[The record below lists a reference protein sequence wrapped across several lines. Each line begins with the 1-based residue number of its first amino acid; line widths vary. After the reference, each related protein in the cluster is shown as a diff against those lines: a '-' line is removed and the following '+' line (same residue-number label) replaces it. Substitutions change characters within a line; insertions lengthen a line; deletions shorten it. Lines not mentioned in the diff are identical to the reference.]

1 MSTLQVRFS
10 PYLGSASSRPS
21 QKVDLGA
28 VRYLHS
34 VVKRCS
40 SKGRPAP
47 RERSLHLKR
56 SQRWLE
62 SEPRTFSIKTQLTG
76 ASGSIPHE
84 RAIIVLVSGAASSMA
99 KRQLDPSLKRS
110 RLFHKFRELLGI
122 SLWSSR

>member
-47 RERSLHLKR
+47 RERSLEAIAAMTR
-56 SQRWLE
+56 V
-62 SEPRTFSIKTQLTG
+62 
-76 ASGSIPHE
+76 
-84 RAIIVLVSGAASSMA
+84 RAEDV
-99 KRQLDPSLKRS
+99 
-110 RLFHKFRELLGI
+110 FHKNATDGSLGEHT
-122 SLWSSR
+122 S